1 MSSRPRRREL
11 SPTARR
17 QPSCCSRRSS
27 PTLLQ
32 PRSTECPLNS
42 CDRHRQPKVVVF
54 ESCFR
59 FFGDTII
66 ASHQAVR
73 AKSHEA
79 TNKSTTPACLLSRP
93 HRRELSPTA
102 RRRPFCCSRRSCP
115 TSFQPSHRQHP
126 GYSTA
131 KSHEA
136 TSKSTTPACLSS
148 TQPKLLA
155 FEILLQV
162 LKGPSLPTRAVPNSS
177 SSHVLMS
184 SRQPR
189 PPTASPACLS
199 SRPST
204 KAVPHSSSSPV
215 LLFSKK
221 LSDTVSTQ
229 CAPAAWAEC
238 LLSSCDR
245 HHQPKL
251 VVFEICFRFL
261 KVQSSPATR
270 LFERRAMKQ
279 RARARHQR
287 VCRAVPVDK
296 SCPPQLVVARSA
308 VLEEAVQHRFHPVI
322 ASIQATQQRR
332 AMKQRA
338 SKKLPDTASAQ
349 RVPAS
354 STEFF
359 GEHLQPTPST

>member
-1 MSSRPRRREL
+1 MFVEPSPSTRAVPHSS
-11 SPTARR
+11 S
-17 QPSCCSRRSS
+17 SYCSRCSS
-27 PTLLQ
+27 PNIASTQINGVLL
-32 PRSTECPLNS
+32 SN
-42 CDRHRQPKVVVF
+42 CDRHRQPILIVF

-79 TNKSTTPACLLSRP
+79 TNKSTRPACLSSHP

-115 TSFQPSHRQHP
+115 TPLQPSHRQHP

-221 LSDTVSTQ
+221 LSDTVSTK
-229 CAPAAWAEC
+229 CAPASAEC

-261 KVQSSPATR
+261 KV
-270 LFERRAMKQ
+270 
-279 RARARHQR
+279 
-287 VCRAVPVDK
+287 
-296 SCPPQLVVARSA
+296 
-308 VLEEAVQHRFHPVI
+308 
-322 ASIQATQQRR
+322 
-332 AMKQRA
+332 
-338 SKKLPDTASAQ
+338 
-349 RVPAS
+349 
-354 STEFF
+354 
-359 GEHLQPTPST
+359 

>member
-1 MSSRPRRREL
+1 
-11 SPTARR
+11 
-17 QPSCCSRRSS
+17 
-27 PTLLQ
+27 
-32 PRSTECPLNS
+32 
-42 CDRHRQPKVVVF
+42 
-54 ESCFR
+54 
-59 FFGDTII
+59 
-66 ASHQAVR
+66 
-73 AKSHEA
+73 
-79 TNKSTTPACLLSRP
+79 
-93 HRRELSPTA
+93 
-102 RRRPFCCSRRSCP
+102 
-115 TSFQPSHRQHP
+115 
-126 GYSTA
+126 
-131 KSHEA
+131 
-136 TSKSTTPACLSS
+136 
-148 TQPKLLA
+148 
-155 FEILLQV
+155 
-162 LKGPSLPTRAVPNSS
+162 
-177 SSHVLMS
+177 MS

-229 CAPAAWAEC
+229 CAPAAWAES

-251 VVFEICFRFL
+251 VVFEICFMFL
-261 KVQSSPATR
+261 KIQSSPATR